1 MKAIGFVVLAYG
13 MISIASILF
22 IGMLLMTF
30 WVKYKRSHMNEEK
43 WDVYFKTM
51 SNAGYVIRFSLIYCI
66 PMIMVSCA
74 GYHIYEFFGYEQTKI
89 LAFATFVFGILKVIY
104 EIMFHKQE
112 LLEKCKKFW

>member
-13 MISIASILF
+13 LISIASILF
-22 IGMLLMTF
+22 IGLLLMTF
-30 WVKYKRSHMNEEK
+30 WVKYKRDDMKEEK

-51 SNAGYVIRFSLIYCI
+51 SNAGYMIRFALIYSI
-66 PMIMVSCA
+66 PMLLISYA

-89 LAFATFVFGILKVIY
+89 LACVTFVFGIFKVIY

-112 LLEKCKKFW
+112 LLEKCKRFW